1 MRWPSIYLSKQQ
13 NHSTSHRVVPRDQ
26 MNGWQKKMRTQSATL
41 FAPHIRISRYRSTRF
56 AQIAGISIVLAGW
69 PALGFSLPPSRF

>member
-26 MNGWQKKMRTQSATL
+26 MNGWQKKKNAHPIGYVIRTIHLHPSL
-41 FAPHIRISRYRSTRF
+41 
-56 AQIAGISIVLAGW
+56 SIYPFRPNRWDFGCAGW
-69 PALGFSLPPSRF
+69 LASGFSLPPSRF